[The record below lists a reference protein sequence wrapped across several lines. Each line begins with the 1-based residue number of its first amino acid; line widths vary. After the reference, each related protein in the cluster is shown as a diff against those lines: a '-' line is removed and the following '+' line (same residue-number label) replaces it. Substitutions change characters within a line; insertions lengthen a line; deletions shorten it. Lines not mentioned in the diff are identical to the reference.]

1 MMVSPKVLCSKCKHD
16 VTIENVRYGKNGK
29 DLVCLSCFDLPMEK
43 PKPAVERDRFH
54 CLRCN
59 YKFSYRKYSNV
70 AQRCPYCSS
79 TSIALRDTITAR
91 SVLREVTL
99 KPEPAFVR

>member
-1 MMVSPKVLCSKCKHD
+1 MVSPKVLCSKCKND
-16 VTIENVRYGKNGK
+16 VNIENVRYAKNGR
-29 DLVCLSCFDLPMEK
+29 DLVCIPCFDLPMEK
-43 PKPAVERDRFH
+43 PRPAFERERFH

-79 TSIALRDTITAR
+79 TSIAYRDTITAT
-91 SVLREVTL
+91 SVLHEVSL
-99 KPEPAFVR
+99 KPELVFTR